1 LKKITAPIN
10 SETTENL
17 KAGDEALVS
26 GVIYTM
32 RDAAHKKIVETLNAG
47 KKLPVNLKGQIIYY
61 CGPTPAKPG
70 KITGACGPTTSSRM
84 DPYTPRLLEY
94 GIRGMIGK
102 GERSAE
108 VKDAVVKH
116 GAVYFSALG
125 GLGAS
130 YARNILKSETAAFP
144 ELGPEAVYKLEVR
157 DFYAVVINDIYGN
170 DFYER

>member
-1 LKKITAPIN
+1 MKKITAPLDEEAAKGLN
-10 SETTENL
+10 
-17 KAGDEALVS
+17 AGDEVLIS
-26 GVIYTM
+26 GIIYTM
-32 RDAAHKKIVETLNAG
+32 RDAAHKKITELLESG
-47 KKLPVNLKGQIIYY
+47 KQPPVNLKGELIYY

-94 GIRGMIGK
+94 GIKGLIGK
-102 GERSAE
+102 GERSSE
-108 VKDAVVKH
+108 VKDAIVKH

-130 YARNILKSETAAFP
+130 YARNIIKSETAAFP
-144 ELGPEAVYKLEVR
+144 ELGPEAIYKLEIK
-157 DFYAVVINDIYGN
+157 DFYAFVINDIHGN